1 MSVTSAL
8 QYWDK
13 SIGASSTGLEGPGG
27 WNYLD
32 LHEVVEVEYK
42 DEVYKPAEISVT
54 IQNTSA
60 SGGVPQIDKSHSN
73 GTSIA
78 TIVTN
83 ANHGLKSRDRISL
96 TEETSG
102 KIELKVYEVDVINT
116 DTFYLRHYSSDV
128 RSGVKSQ
135 GGKFNRVLG
144 DGTSSRT
151 LTYVPVGKYQ
161 IDSPDVA
168 RPDFHM
174 GQELILWN
182 IPETFTKGGPYAHDG
197 ASPLV
202 INHTSHPYA
211 DGKIVQFTD
220 DTQGTV
226 VSGGYEIYDETA
238 NHYKLKHKKSGVV
251 VNGNGN
257 SGTISTFHDTD
268 TVGFPIFYG
277 TVTDTEERYHPAYGK
292 TIVLKAKD
300 HLQFLANTTAKR
312 HVTDTQT
319 ADGSGHGEKIGSAP
333 RMATDLPDMTYL
345 YLTGSQQRF
354 SEAVAQIVD
363 DFSEGGKSII
373 YHDNTN
379 GATSFD
385 SDAVKFQPS
394 GFALTSAELDSG
406 NFKKDLSETNFKIL
420 RVIQQLGMSD
430 RHTSTTVSVTGAAYG
445 SGSATSAVTIT
456 KIGALGDLNENDL
469 VAVSNDNNVVSSG
482 DDKGKNY
489 IPNGIYRAKTVS
501 SNSFTLYTVTNQ
513 PITNTLGTGSVD
525 VEGVED
531 GNFGYD
537 FYLDSGIYGQPEL
550 TGYTVAG
557 GSTVYTPRPHLNY
570 FKRGYLQFRPDAT
583 GLNIKLPLTT
593 DGAEDGQTRIMY
605 PDANFKIG
613 DDEIITSVELQA
625 STDTGGTS
633 GFKSDLGHT
642 LEIIRIKGISCKD
655 NVPYIASN
663 TERQQFAGKWLGDF
677 HWGRHDS
684 MIAKTG
690 NTVLVGRNDSPM
702 LFKYS
707 TNGRAPS
714 GTSIGTDLVGE
725 WKRADVSL
733 GSPNDKLVAARV
745 LHTDAGGIN
754 IVNKVSG
761 NYNHSVTGYSGLSEL
776 SSYGRS
782 LTAGPGQ
789 VGGKSES
796 ANQAD
801 VATATTGVTSCDLI
815 KSVKNIEDEQL
826 LSTLN
831 TPVASVSASLLTT
844 NAAHGLQE
852 GAWIKIITGTAVHA
866 DPWMNYYRVS
876 FNIAAQNDDEFYL
889 TRLPT
894 EAYEGYE
901 ENGETIPTASDIYD
915 GTVVVLGAGSVT
927 AYKKVFNVFNG
938 VARVQY
944 QSLNSA
950 TDEADTDNYVLL
962 SDRVKK
968 DYPYMGIEVHCISTV
983 VSSTATTYSPVGAG
997 SGVDTAGILADP
1009 AIRADPTLYS
1019 GKTDYSLLQN
1029 GTGTV
1034 QVRFRKGDKI
1044 SETRFLLRDDGS
1056 ATTTRHLFKNTQA
1069 VITENIVA
1077 DKNRSKAEELS
1088 YSLGGSD
1095 LNEVRRTAAILLTR
1109 SSRDI
1114 VRGNVRIIKYPYIK
1128 LTGQAQATTSS
1139 AGLKT
1144 EQNFLAYGGRPG
1156 MLITKTD
1163 SLDGAF
1169 EAGVLAENV
1178 STSTVTGTLNTGT
1191 WAEDDFYRAY
1201 IHLRAG
1207 HSVRIDDP
1215 RSGMQANMIATKI
1228 EFREGPGI
1236 STCNIEVIGL
1246 KDTAT
1251 GFPVKPLGKIRAESQ
1266 RNKQDQPASVFSLGK
1281 AQLKGIT
1288 FSAG

>member
-1 MSVTSAL
+1 MSVTSIL
-8 QYWDK
+8 NYWDK
-13 SIGASSTGLEGPGG
+13 SSGLSTGPGG

-32 LHEVVEVEYK
+32 LHELVEVTYT
-42 DEVYKPAEISVT
+42 DEVYKPAEIVVT

-60 SGGVPQIDKSHSN
+60 SGGVPQLTKAHSN
-73 GTSIA
+73 GASAA

-83 ANHGLKSRDRISL
+83 ANHGLKERDRITL
-96 TEETSG
+96 TAETSG
-102 KIELKVYEVDVINT
+102 KIELKVYEVEVINT
-116 DTFYLRHYSSDV
+116 DTFYLIHYNSDV

-135 GGKFNRVLG
+135 GGTLGRVKG
-144 DGTSSRT
+144 DGTASRT
-151 LTYVPVGKYQ
+151 LSYVPTGKYA
-161 IDSPDVA
+161 IETPDVA
-168 RPDFHM
+168 RPDFYT
-174 GQELILWN
+174 GQELLLWS

-197 ASPLV
+197 ASPIV
-202 INHTSHPYA
+202 INHPSHPYL
-211 DGKIVQFTD
+211 DGEIVHFTD

-226 VSGGYEIYDETA
+226 VSGGYEIYAKTA
-238 NHYKLKHKKSGVV
+238 NHYKLKYTKSGVV

-257 SGTISTFHDTD
+257 SGTIATFHDTD
-268 TVGFPIFYG
+268 TVGYPLFYG
-277 TVTDTEERYHPAYGK
+277 TVTDTDQHYHPSYGK
-292 TIVLKAKD
+292 TIILKAKD
-300 HLQFLANTTAKR
+300 NLQFLANTTAKR
-312 HVTDTQT
+312 LITGTKL

-333 RMATDLPDMTYL
+333 RMTTSIPDLKYL
-345 YLTGSQQRF
+345 SGAGSQQRF

-379 GATSFD
+379 GSGAFD
-385 SDAVKFQPS
+385 SDAVKFQQS
-394 GFALTSAELDSG
+394 GFALTLDELGSG
-406 NFKKDLSETNFKIL
+406 NFKKDLSDTNFKIL

-430 RHTSTTVSVTGAAYG
+430 RHTSTTVAVTGAAYG
-445 SGSATSAVTIT
+445 STDATSAVTIT
-456 KIGALGDLNENDL
+456 KSGALGALSENEL
-469 VAVSNDNNVVSSG
+469 VAVSNDNNVISSG
-482 DDKGKNY
+482 ANKGKNH
-489 IPNGIYRAKTVS
+489 IPNGIYRAKDVTVS
-501 SNSFTLYTVTNQ
+501 NFKLYTVTNQ
-513 PITNTLGTGSVD
+513 PVPNPLGTGTVD

-537 FYLDSGIYGQPEL
+537 FYLDSGIYGQPQ
-550 TGYTVAG
+550 TSGYTVAG
-557 GSTVYTPRPHLNY
+557 GTTVYTPRPHLNY

-605 PDANFKIG
+605 PDANFKVG
-613 DDEIITSVELQA
+613 DDEIVTSVELQA

-633 GFKSDLGHT
+633 GYKSDLGHT
-642 LEIIRIKGISCKD
+642 LEIMRIKGISCKD
-655 NVPYIASN
+655 NVPSIASGN
-663 TERQQFAGKWLGDF
+663 ERQQFAGKWLGDF

-684 MIAKTG
+684 MIPKTG
-690 NTVLVGRNDSPM
+690 NAVLAGRNDSPM

-707 TNGRAPS
+707 TNGRASS
-714 GTSIGTDLVGE
+714 GTRIGNDLVGE
-725 WKRADVSL
+725 WKKADVAL
-733 GSPNDKLVAARV
+733 GNANDRLIAARV
-745 LHTDAGGIN
+745 LITDVGGMSTTQ
-754 IVNKVSG
+754 KVTG
-761 NYNHSVTGYSGLSEL
+761 NLGNSVSGYSGLSEL
-776 SSYGRS
+776 SNYGRS

-789 VGGKSES
+789 AGGKSTS

-801 VATATTGVTSCDLI
+801 IFTATTGVMSCDLI

-831 TPVASVSASLLTT
+831 IAVTAVNSSLVEVAAS
-844 NAAHGLQE
+844 AHGLQK
-852 GAWIKIITGTAVHA
+852 GAWIKIVAGTAVHA
-866 DPWMNYYRVS
+866 DPWMNYYRVEYNVAS
-876 FNIAAQNDDEFYL
+876 QETDEFYL

-901 ENGETIPTASDIYD
+901 EAGETIPTASDIYD
-915 GTVVVLGAGSVT
+915 GTYISLGAGSIT
-927 AYKKVFNVFNG
+927 SYKEVFNVFNG

-962 SDRVKK
+962 SDRIKK
-968 DYPYMGIEVHCISTV
+968 DYPYMGIEVHCISNV
-983 VSSTATTYSPVGAG
+983 VSSTSTTFNSGTGA
-997 SGVDTAGILADP
+997 GVDTAGILADP
-1009 AIRADPTLYS
+1009 AIKSDPTLYS

-1056 ATTTRHLFKNTQA
+1056 SAAARHLFKNTQA
-1069 VITENIVA
+1069 IITENIVA

-1088 YSLGGSD
+1088 YSMGGSD
-1095 LNEVRRTAAILLTR
+1095 LNEVRRTAAIMLTR

-1128 LTGQAQATTSS
+1128 LTGQAQASTSS
-1139 AGLKT
+1139 AGLKP
-1144 EQNFLAYGGRPG
+1144 EQNFLVYGGRPG
-1156 MLITKTD
+1156 MLVTKTD
-1163 SLDGAF
+1163 SLDGTF
-1169 EAGVLAENV
+1169 ESGVLAENV

-1266 RNKQDQPASVFSLGK
+1266 RNKQDQPSSVFSLGK